1 MPKNPAVDDYIEKAQ
16 PFAKPI
22 LKRLRAAVH
31 KACPEC
37 VEVMKWSFPNFDYKG
52 PFCSM
57 ASFKAHAVFGF
68 WKAALLEDA
77 NGILETNE
85 RTAMGHLGRIT
96 SLDELPDEK
105 TLVALI
111 RQAKELND
119 QGVKV
124 ARVTKK
130 KPPLRVPKELSDRIA
145 KNAAAHKTWD
155 AFSPSHK
162 REYVEWIGE
171 AKTDATRERRIA
183 QTLEQLADGKAR
195 NWKYEKKRIQD

>member
-1 MPKNPAVDDYIEKAQ
+1 MPKHPAVDDYIEKAQ
-16 PFAKPI
+16 PFARPI

-37 VEVMKWSFPNFDYKG
+37 VEVIKWSFPNFDHKG

-57 ASFKAHAVFGF
+57 AAFKKHAVFGF
-68 WKAALLEDA
+68 WKASLLEDEK
-77 NGILETNE
+77 GVLETNT

-105 TLVALI
+105 ILVALI
-111 RQAKELND
+111 RQAKQLND

-124 ARVTKK
+124 ARVTTK
-130 KPPLRVPKELSDRIA
+130 KPPLRVPKELGDRIA
-145 KNAAAHKTWD
+145 RNAAARATWD

-171 AKTDATRERRIA
+171 AKTDATRERRTA
-183 QTLEQLADGKAR
+183 QMLEQLADGKSR